1 MSVVITPIIV
11 QESREFI
18 YALFVKN
25 LKVVSGLEMT
35 VKNLNIPFLPN
46 PT

>member
-1 MSVVITPIIV
+1 MSVVITPNLV
-11 QESREFI
+11 QEPGEFI
-18 YALFVKN
+18 WALFAKN

-35 VKNLNIPFLPN
+35 VMNLNIHFLPN